1 MGCAP
6 SKTPK
11 MASAA
16 ALLGDPSDMDTC
28 STSMSWQGNSSV
40 AHEISLPGSTLQQA
54 HSLSGETLQNTPYT
68 TLLVVIIYFFIV
80 WFCDNKVNVL
90 RMACSIAAEL
100 LATSSLPKWLRP

>member
-1 MGCAP
+1 MLFDALEIKTSLCSQKKHFSMGCAP

-54 HSLSGETLQNTPYT
+54 HSLSGETLQN
-68 TLLVVIIYFFIV
+68 
-80 WFCDNKVNVL
+80 K
-90 RMACSIAAEL
+90 
-100 LATSSLPKWLRP
+100 